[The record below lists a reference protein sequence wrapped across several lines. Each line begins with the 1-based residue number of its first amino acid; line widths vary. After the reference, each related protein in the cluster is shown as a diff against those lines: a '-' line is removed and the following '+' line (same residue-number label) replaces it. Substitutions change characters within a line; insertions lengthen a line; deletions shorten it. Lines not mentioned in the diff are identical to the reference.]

1 MSPEPNLTPL
11 PKASARARSTVYKQ
25 ILRSLGYSLWQTV
38 RFPLFLFT
46 RHRFRKRIR
55 ELVETPQNHNPSEY
69 S

>member
-1 MSPEPNLTPL
+1 MSPEPTLTPL

-46 RHRFRKRIR
+46 RYGFRRRIR
-55 ELVETPQNHNPSEY
+55 QLVQTPQKHNFPNNS
-69 S
+69 